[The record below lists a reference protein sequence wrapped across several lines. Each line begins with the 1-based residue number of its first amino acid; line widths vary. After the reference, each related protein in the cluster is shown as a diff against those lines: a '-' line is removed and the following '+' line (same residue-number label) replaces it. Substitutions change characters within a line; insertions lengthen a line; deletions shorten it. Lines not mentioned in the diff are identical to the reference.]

1 MRWGYLE
8 TKQTKYNV
16 TKSKPVDDKVQ
27 SMAEAMWDGA
37 GGLGSPYWGRKEKP
51 ILGEKKGRVVQVGQD
66 R

>member
-37 GGLGSPYWGRKEKP
+37 GGLGSPYWGRK
-51 ILGEKKGRVVQVGQD
+51 GGSVGQYKWAKTGKCHD
-66 R
+66 